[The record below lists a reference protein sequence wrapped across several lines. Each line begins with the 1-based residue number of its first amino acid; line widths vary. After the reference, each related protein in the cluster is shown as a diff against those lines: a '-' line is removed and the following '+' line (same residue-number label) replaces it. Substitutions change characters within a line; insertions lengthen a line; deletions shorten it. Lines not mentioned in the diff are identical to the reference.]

1 MPNSHNNAWTVNS
14 MPCNDYDFKE
24 KIIFIVI
31 LEIICSFLQFPS
43 PLDHLTLLWS
53 FSYFSDRWLL
63 PANVRNFLQTTFAG
77 SGRKRHSASI
87 KVCSESLDT
96 KSKNWDNSEDLNAIK
111 KIFLEI
117 EDIVKKHI
125 FYLSISEKVQKFALK
140 SQK

>member
-1 MPNSHNNAWTVNS
+1 MLIETFYVHSTLKDAIDSYV
-14 MPCNDYDFKE
+14 
-24 KIIFIVI
+24 VI
-31 LEIICSFLQFPS
+31 HRTIYWI
-43 PLDHLTLLWS
+43 
-53 FSYFSDRWLL
+53 R
-63 PANVRNFLQTTFAG
+63 
-77 SGRKRHSASI
+77 SI

-96 KSKNWDNSEDLNAIK
+96 KSKTCDYSEDLSAIK